1 MWAILAH
8 RQMRRHAHA
17 KSPCGNRE
25 RIRDRTSNPCLRS
38 FICACRTLA
47 RQGSAGISRGKT
59 KVAQDHPSPP
69 RFTQA
74 AIWLHGTHGPTRDP
88 RHPSMK
94 RKARRTPRHASRCV
108 SARTT
113 HASR

>member
-1 MWAILAH
+1 
-8 RQMRRHAHA
+8 
-17 KSPCGNRE
+17 
-25 RIRDRTSNPCLRS
+25 DRTSNPCLRS